1 MILPSRLVFPQFLF
15 FSFFF
20 FLVSFFSSFLSSL
33 LLPSLFLL
41 LSSCEL
47 TTVSLTASRGICLR
61 HSRLLLSNSC
71 KGLRPPLVS
80 TSECNNKMSIL
91 KKKKKMYKLSI
102 YIVGRNYRCIVDCL
116 LKHFCF
122 SSCRKISSY
131 SFKSVF
137 YETSMNLL
145 DYCSNSRKN
154 HLYFE

>member
-1 MILPSRLVFPQFLF
+1 MILPSWLVFPQFF

-33 LLPSLFLL
+33 LFPSLFLL

-47 TTVSLTASRGICLR
+47 TTVSLTSSRGICLR

-91 KKKKKMYKLSI
+91 KKKKKKKIKFILNPVENVTFLLYNPSVNSTRFNFLHSLII
-102 YIVGRNYRCIVDCL
+102 YFVHPGSNNL
-116 LKHFCF
+116 MK
-122 SSCRKISSY
+122 SY
-131 SFKSVF
+131 NKS
-137 YETSMNLL
+137 
-145 DYCSNSRKN
+145 
-154 HLYFE
+154 

>member
-1 MILPSRLVFPQFLF
+1 MILPSWLVFPQFLF

-71 KGLRPPLVS
+71 KGLRPPLVN

-91 KKKKKMYKLSI
+91 KKKKHTQSFYVKSEERHKIVNMKTNVLLCSVAILTRYSSI
-102 YIVGRNYRCIVDCL
+102 VNHSNC
-116 LKHFCF
+116 
-122 SSCRKISSY
+122 
-131 SFKSVF
+131 SFHKV
-137 YETSMNLL
+137 M
-145 DYCSNSRKN
+145 
-154 HLYFE
+154 

>member
-1 MILPSRLVFPQFLF
+1 MILPFRLVFPQFLF

-47 TTVSLTASRGICLR
+47 TIVSLTASRGICLR

-91 KKKKKMYKLSI
+91 KKKKKKKKNLS
-102 YIVGRNYRCIVDCL
+102 
-116 LKHFCF
+116 
-122 SSCRKISSY
+122 
-131 SFKSVF
+131 
-137 YETSMNLL
+137 L
-145 DYCSNSRKN
+145 DGICTVIFRSKN
-154 HLYFE
+154 GTFTKPFMIAKMVLTI